1 MTDDPVAS
9 LPEDNNVPIVVRY
22 GNTTLDFG
30 MASIPKL
37 FLRFFTYLRHGEL
50 KLLDSEAMMLV
61 EVMGLYGKPDDG
73 DDYEL
78 RTRNLPVATADIT
91 LDRHLT
97 KMRKMGVVFTE
108 RLWYPPVGGR
118 PPVTRAIRWDLRSL
132 TYNLEQIAELWR
144 ARQGEL
150 VQTWKRG
157 GQRGYRPVYV
167 FPTDYAHEVL
177 LPLDVALD
185 IVRRNVWPANEWF
198 QVATHMCQQLGDLG
212 QQLPHLPTGLKQS
225 GSLPTGP
232 KESGR
237 ALLKESD
244 WPPTGPKE
252 SGHLIKNL
260 GGGGGGGAAEISAS
274 ELSEEDQAALAHFLE
289 RLGQPHAFSEK
300 ELKALAGLR
309 ADGYSQA
316 EILGGIDQAFDRPG
330 GCRHFTFV
338 AARLRNT
345 PPAAKPESQTPEGR
359 RQPAPTRKLETGSLA
374 EESALDVPPELVEV
388 VRIFSEHGET
398 LTAAK
403 LARLKR
409 MAETYQPAAA
419 QYGAT
424 AAIWMGQA
432 MTQGLGEAKSSLIG
446 FADTILRRWAQNGPD
461 GIVEKGRPEG
471 GSGKAQAGRSGG
483 DRKPVTRKS
492 TAADRI
498 ARTEEAL
505 ANYRRPNGN

>member
-1 MTDDPVAS
+1 MTEEIIIS
-9 LPEDNNVPIVVRY
+9 QPEDNNVPIVVRY

-30 MASIPKL
+30 MASIPKV

-144 ARQGEL
+144 ARQSEL
-150 VQTWKRG
+150 VQNWKRG

-185 IVRRNVWPANEWF
+185 IVQHNVWPANEWF
-198 QVATHMCQQLGDLG
+198 QVAAQMCQQLGDLG
-212 QQLPHLPTGLKQS
+212 QQPPHLPTGPKES

-237 ALLKESD
+237 TLPKESG

-252 SGHLIKNL
+252 SGHLIKTL
-260 GGGGGGGAAEISAS
+260 GGGGGGGATEISAPDFS
-274 ELSEEDQAALAHFLE
+274 PEDQAALARFLE
-289 RLGQPHAFSEK
+289 RLGQPHPFSEK
-300 ELKALAGLR
+300 EIKALTGLR
-309 ADGYSQA
+309 AAGYAQA
-316 EILGGIDQAFDRPG
+316 EILAGIDLAFRHPG

-338 AARLRNT
+338 AARLRNN
-345 PPAAKPESQTPEGR
+345 PPAVQSEAQASEGL
-359 RQPAPTRKLETGSLA
+359 RQPEPTRPVETGTMAEAKVLA
-374 EESALDVPPELVEV
+374 EAVPPELAEV
-388 VRIFSEHGET
+388 ARILKEHGET
-398 LTAAK
+398 LTPAK

-409 MAETYQPAAA
+409 MADAYQPAAA
-419 QYGAT
+419 QHDST
-424 AAIWMGQA
+424 AATWMEQA

-461 GIVEKGRPEG
+461 RVLEKKIQEND
-471 GSGKAQAGRSGG
+471 QAGQGAG
-483 DRKPVTRKS
+483 QTRKS
-492 TAADRI
+492 APGKFTASERI

-505 ANYRRPNGN
+505 RNYRRPDGL